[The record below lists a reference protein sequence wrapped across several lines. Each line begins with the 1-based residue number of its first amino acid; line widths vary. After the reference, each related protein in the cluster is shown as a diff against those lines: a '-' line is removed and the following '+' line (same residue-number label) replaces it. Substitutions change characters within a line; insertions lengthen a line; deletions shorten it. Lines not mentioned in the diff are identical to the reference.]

1 MKRFYSGALMK
12 PGNNWHYHYIL
23 RHNTFHLHYV
33 GWSLDGIPTLNQW
46 VLVQEGM
53 RSPSVITI
61 ESCGIFVGS
70 TSEEIAEH
78 IRNSWLTG
86 AQQARH

>member
-1 MKRFYSGALMK
+1 MNPFYSGASMK
-12 PGNNWHYHYIL
+12 LGKKSQYYHVRRYNPL
-23 RHNTFHLHYV
+23 RLHYAV
-33 GWSLDGIPTLNQW
+33 SSLDGIPTLNQW

-61 ESCGIFVGS
+61 ECCGLLVGS

-78 IRNSWLTG
+78 IKESWLTG
-86 AQQARH
+86 EL